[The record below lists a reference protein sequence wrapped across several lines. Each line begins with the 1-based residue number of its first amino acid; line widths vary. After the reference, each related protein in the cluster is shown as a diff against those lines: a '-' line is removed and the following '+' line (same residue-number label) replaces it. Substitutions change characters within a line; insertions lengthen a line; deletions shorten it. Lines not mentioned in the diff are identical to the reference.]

1 MTAERSRF
9 ARQFVLV
16 RGRTRS
22 SVALPLDTLLTATKN
37 PPWSDLTTEQ
47 RDIYDRCK
55 SPLSVAELAAALE
68 VHLGIARVLAGD
80 LIEMG
85 ALSMQ
90 SGLDNDEEPDLET
103 LEQVFNDLS
112 NLITN

>member
-1 MTAERSRF
+1 MTTERPRF
-9 ARQFVLV
+9 ARQFVLT

-22 SVALPLDTLLTATKN
+22 SVSLPLDTLLTAVEGA
-37 PPWSDLTTEQ
+37 WSELTSDQ
-47 RDIYDRCK
+47 RNIYDRCK
-55 SPLSVAELAAALE
+55 APLSVAELASALE

>member
-1 MTAERSRF
+1 MTTQRPHF

-16 RGRTRS
+16 KGRTRS
-22 SVALPLDTLLTATKN
+22 TTTLPLDTLLTAVKG
-37 PPWSDLTTEQ
+37 PWSELTADQ
-47 RDIYDRCK
+47 RDIYDRCQ
-55 SPLSVAELAAALE
+55 SPLSVAELASALG

-80 LIEMG
+80 LIEIG

-90 SGLDNDEEPDLET
+90 SGLDTDEEPDLET